1 MPVRSVFIDVDGT
14 LIDIDNRIY
23 KGVDKV
29 LKRFKN
35 LGYTLI
41 CWSHGG
47 REHAKDICQRHNIDS
62 FFTYFLDKPDI
73 IVDDN
78 ADRIL
83 SAPKIFTAT
92 DTWWEDFS
100 MDTFRDEDEPSIAN
114 ELGLSRKEKK

>member
-14 LIDIDNRIY
+14 LIDIDNKIY

-47 REHAKDICQRHNIDS
+47 KEHAKDICQRHNIDS
-62 FFTYFLDKPDI
+62 FFTHFLDKPDI
-73 IVDDN
+73 IVDDDPN
-78 ADRIL
+78 RIIT
-83 SAPKIFTAT
+83 APKIFLITE
-92 DTWWEDFS
+92 DWWENFTMES
-100 MDTFRDEDEPSIAN
+100 F
-114 ELGLSRKEKK
+114 KEKEEKTKDK